1 MEQTALLAGP
11 VYIGQVQ
18 GEEKKRL
25 KRGAEG
31 PGVFLS
37 CACAFSLFLFLYLSL
52 SLSLSLFSSRLC
64 VGMPSSLEDV
74 FSFIF

>member
-11 VYIGQVQ
+11 DYIGQVQ
-18 GEEKKRL
+18 GEEKKRI

-37 CACAFSLFLFLYLSL
+37 CVCAFSLFLFLYL